1 MKEISDECDV
11 LGDTSGR
18 AVELRLSDRAEGCD
32 GVECGFGRRE
42 VPKSAHR
49 TEQPLEGGVITLDAV
64 VEMLSR
70 DVPDGSADE

>member
-1 MKEISDECDV
+1 LRIS
-11 LGDTSGR
+11 
-18 AVELRLSDRAEGCD
+18 AIPHCD
-32 GVECGFGRRE
+32 GVECGFGRGE

-49 TEQPLEGGVITLDAV
+49 KEQPLESGMVALDAV